1 MVRLFSIAGLV
12 AFAGLLMSAPA
23 APTASRRQL
32 GNLQCN
38 IDRGEIFFHVA
49 QLGQTAASLDNATAL
64 VALNNSTHADIM
76 AMKAGAAGA
85 AEAIKLILTG
95 VLNGKAAN
103 PLFRDAVGGNFTMV
117 LNALNDLNS
126 THPTTAALLKTA
138 NTQYTN
144 SLLAAEGVVNN
155 CDG

>member
-1 MVRLFSIAGLV
+1 MG
-12 AFAGLLMSAPA
+12 
-23 APTASRRQL
+23 
-32 GNLQCN
+32 
-38 IDRGEIFFHVA
+38 
-49 QLGQTAASLDNATAL
+49 NATAL
-64 VALNNSTHADIM
+64 VALYALYACNYGLGAHTPLLRRNNSTHADIM

-126 THPTTAALLKTA
+126 
-138 NTQYTN
+138 
-144 SLLAAEGVVNN
+144 
-155 CDG
+155 